1 MCNWNV
7 GEDNLLLMRVVVD
20 ARHSSQ
26 SSLSYYS
33 SGAPVINPP
42 ASMIGLAD
50 YEAVFSVSILDH
62 YYPVVIEPSNP
73 GVQWSDITQEL
84 RIRLPKGVH
93 TFTMSAS
100 NEKGRTETVLEIYIN
115 QCPPQYA
122 YLHIDRPDGNSD
134 YLYFYNDKQN
144 LVFTDWMNGD
154 YERVMCLDP
163 GKYAFNVTKYS
174 QLYSGEYT
182 MNILDEF
189 NDVKDMLTWNIV
201 GDSQIQMITLGDD
214 IPYGSTLKY
223 MITDSPDKNWNTK
236 KYRDTKWK
244 EGITGTWGSFSQSS
258 VYFRKQFS
266 ITDISQVSI
275 IHITIQGHDQVTV
288 FLNGIEVSNVDMN
301 SRKLS
306 SYRTTVPS
314 DMISKGMNVICVCL
328 KRTESTKPSDLIDFD
343 LMLKTIPSD
352 ILLRAYPELPLIILS
367 KLIVYMKLSRY
378 LKWIMVNGEVC
389 LFL

>member
-73 GVQWSDITQEL
+73 GVRWSDITQEL

-122 YLHIDRPDGNSD
+122 YLHAKYYYGLHD
-134 YLYFYNDKQN
+134 YLSIYDTNQ
-144 LVFTDWMNGD
+144 
-154 YERVMCLDP
+154 
-163 GKYAFNVTKYS
+163 
-174 QLYSGEYT
+174 
-182 MNILDEF
+182 
-189 NDVKDMLTWNIV
+189 NIV
-201 GDSQIQMITLGDD
+201 FNEELT
-214 IPYGSTLKY
+214 GSRL
-223 MITDSPDKNWNTK
+223 
-236 KYRDTKWK
+236 
-244 EGITGTWGSFSQSS
+244 
-258 VYFRKQFS
+258 
-266 ITDISQVSI
+266 
-275 IHITIQGHDQVTV
+275 
-288 FLNGIEVSNVDMN
+288 
-301 SRKLS
+301 
-306 SYRTTVPS
+306 
-314 DMISKGMNVICVCL
+314 
-328 KRTESTKPSDLIDFD
+328 
-343 LMLKTIPSD
+343 
-352 ILLRAYPELPLIILS
+352 
-367 KLIVYMKLSRY
+367 
-378 LKWIMVNGEVC
+378 
-389 LFL
+389 